1 MRFIIPLIATIVA
14 ACGVSANPI
23 NDDPWTQLW
32 RARANFQNNLV
43 PALDHLSGFKNV
55 VVSPFGLHSALSS
68 VLAGAQGETYKQL
81 WTALG

>member
-1 MRFIIPLIATIVA
+1 MRFIIPLIATIA
-14 ACGVSANPI
+14 AVCGASAEPN
-23 NDDPWTQLW
+23 NDTPYANIW
-32 RARANFQNNLV
+32 RARVNFNAGLIS
-43 PALDHLSGFKNV
+43 ALDHLSGQKNV